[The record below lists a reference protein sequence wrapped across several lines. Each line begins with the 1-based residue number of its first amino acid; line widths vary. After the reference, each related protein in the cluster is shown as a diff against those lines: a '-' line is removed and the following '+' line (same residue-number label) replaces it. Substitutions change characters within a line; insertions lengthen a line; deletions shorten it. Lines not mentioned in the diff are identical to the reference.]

1 MIFDVA
7 GVNAW
12 HSEGYDGEVGTVS
25 TKGFASKPLKT
36 MPYFL
41 LLFTKSIMLSAE
53 RQPEGNKVC
62 IGFDLFVTW
71 RGYTHNADLCPFMW
85 G

>member
-1 MIFDVA
+1 
-7 GVNAW
+7 
-12 HSEGYDGEVGTVS
+12 
-25 TKGFASKPLKT
+25 